1 MGLTALKIRAAATEQ
16 ELVVFEFDNLFRS
29 YDARL
34 RALSAVL
41 DAKQRQRDEC
51 MQTLNTIQGVSGERQ
66 ATLSAPEQAQVEAV
80 SGQCRLLYGQCTVLK
95 RQHAHLK
102 RLQQRAQQ
110 LYVNVQAWSRLPG
123 EQLPPGVLQAAAAAA
138 QADMGGDDDAADGQR
153 DICSEEEEWMGNAE
167 QEGSAA
173 VPEFGQHG
181 GDNAAAQLDPAA
193 AAAAGVGVAA
203 AGPQPDNASSSG
215 GSDVEVYQVVWG
227 ASPPW
232 TASPQAVQLLEGLR
246 ARSETYSVNSLYQ
259 GEGAM
264 HRFDLYELRHLA
276 PGAELSMGVV
286 NARVKQLN
294 ARTASFLEQGVGVPA
309 LLCLPTY
316 FMAKL
321 VPDLLGG
328 TLHSTKSH
336 AAAKHCIRPEL
347 LRRQYCSPWASVL
360 DCGLVLVPCHV
371 PSVPNAV
378 AFGRGAPV
386 VGHWIL
392 LVADLDQQQIFVID
406 PMQGDHSTFADA
418 LEDFLRREAT
428 SQLGAAPADARLN
441 AIAHEAWVHTSA
453 LNTRMQEDAFNCGV
467 FAMVF
472 ADCLSAGFP
481 IHQCPLHADTLV
493 AARAHLA
500 DALLEGLDEVKHVL
514 LTGQHVAMEID

>member
-1 MGLTALKIRAAATEQ
+1 
-16 ELVVFEFDNLFRS
+16 
-29 YDARL
+29 
-34 RALSAVL
+34 
-41 DAKQRQRDEC
+41 
-51 MQTLNTIQGVSGERQ
+51 
-66 ATLSAPEQAQVEAV
+66 
-80 SGQCRLLYGQCTVLK
+80 
-95 RQHAHLK
+95 
-102 RLQQRAQQ
+102 
-110 LYVNVQAWSRLPG
+110 
-123 EQLPPGVLQAAAAAA
+123 
-138 QADMGGDDDAADGQR
+138 
-153 DICSEEEEWMGNAE
+153 
-167 QEGSAA
+167 
-173 VPEFGQHG
+173 
-181 GDNAAAQLDPAA
+181 
-193 AAAAGVGVAA
+193 
-203 AGPQPDNASSSG
+203 
-215 GSDVEVYQVVWG
+215 
-227 ASPPW
+227 
-232 TASPQAVQLLEGLR
+232 
-246 ARSETYSVNSLYQ
+246 
-259 GEGAM
+259 M

-406 PMQGDHSTFADA
+406 PMQVIIADKDGTRSA
-418 LEDFLRREAT
+418 MQV
-428 SQLGAAPADARLN
+428 SQLPLCLPA
-441 AIAHEAWVHTSA
+441 
-453 LNTRMQEDAFNCGV
+453 
-467 FAMVF
+467 
-472 ADCLSAGFP
+472 CLSMRKS
-481 IHQCPLHADTLV
+481 Q
-493 AARAHLA
+493 
-500 DALLEGLDEVKHVL
+500 LDY
-514 LTGQHVAMEID
+514 LTVVFFCCSATG